1 MRIDA
6 LALRNF
12 RNYDALNVTFAPD
25 CNVIVGEN
33 AQGKTNLLEAIVYLS
48 SARSPRARAEKE
60 LISFGK
66 SECSIKANAF
76 ARNRDFLLEIALAAG
91 RRRKILINKVPAKKG
106 SDLSDVLGAVY
117 FCLEDLLLIRDG
129 AAARRKFM
137 DDALCQLR
145 ARYAQALSDYHRA
158 YEHKTRI
165 LRDSEEYPSLLDTLP
180 EFDLRMAQS
189 GAVIIYYR
197 ARFCERLKEYAGI
210 AHRECSG
217 GREELGVEY
226 QTVSTIS
233 DPLAPIETIYD
244 QLRAHQASHAA
255 AERVSRMCLSGP
267 HKDDIAVTIG
277 GVNARQFSSQGQTRT
292 AALAFKLAEREIYR
306 EITSRTPLLLLD
318 DVLSELDPKRQEYV
332 LNRISGGQVFITC
345 CEEDRLG
352 TLLSGKVFHIA
363 NGKVVSPRFARKFVP
378 CVTGLPHKG
387 DILFWK
393 RIPPLEPPEK
403 HEGPS
408 PSTPLTLPV
417 CSLNDCTRCAVWVRC
432 TWLRHESSAIRYWLQ
447 PRLTTV
453 RRE

>member
-6 LALRNF
+6 LKLQSF
-12 RNYDALNVTFAPD
+12 RNYDALDVSFAPD

-48 SARSPRARAEKE
+48 SARSPRARADRE

-66 SECSIKANAF
+66 ARLTANAF
-76 ARNRDFLLEIALAAG
+76 ARNRDFLLEISLAAG

-117 FCLEDLLLIRDG
+117 FCPEDLLLIRDG
-129 AAARRKFM
+129 AAARRRFM

-145 ARYAQALSDYHRA
+145 ARYAQSLADYHRA

-197 ARFCERLKEYAGI
+197 ARFCERLKGYAGI

-217 GREELGVEY
+217 GREDLGVEY

-244 QLRAHQASHAA
+244 QLRAHQASHAV
-255 AERVSRMCLSGP
+255 AERASRMCLSGP

-292 AALAFKLAEREIYR
+292 AALAFKLAERQIYR

-318 DVLSELDPKRQEYV
+318 DVLSELDPRRQEYV
-332 LNRISGGQVFITC
+332 LNRILGGQVFITC

-352 TLLSGKVFHIA
+352 TLLSGKVFHISQGA
-363 NGKVVSPRFARKFVP
+363 VV
-378 CVTGLPHKG
+378 
-387 DILFWK
+387 
-393 RIPPLEPPEK
+393 
-403 HEGPS
+403 
-408 PSTPLTLPV
+408 
-417 CSLNDCTRCAVWVRC
+417 
-432 TWLRHESSAIRYWLQ
+432 
-447 PRLTTV
+447 
-453 RRE
+453 